1 MVTARVPA
9 PTAGALDLTGSA
21 QEPFPLL
28 IAVAAS
34 MEERVRLAELVD
46 DVAPLLLVSSL
57 DELRRLLTPA
67 QQPPPAPP
75 EQPEPPEPE
84 AVDEPVARKV
94 PDRRTDRGDRD
105 ADVLTIDS
113 ARSVA
118 QWREREVP
126 LTDLEHDLLTRL
138 ITEPLRVWTYE
149 ALHQAVWRNRHLRGT
164 ADVHSLVKRV
174 RRKLDELGTTVT
186 IDAVRGT
193 GFRLTD
199 HQRPST
205 TSHQRTSISGLRAG

>member
-9 PTAGALDLTGSA
+9 PNGGAIDLTGSA

-34 MEERVRLAELVD
+34 LEERVRLAELVD

-57 DELRRLLTPA
+57 DELRKLITPA
-67 QQPPPAPP
+67 EQPPTVPP
-75 EQPEPPEPE
+75 GRPEPPEPE
-84 AVDEPVARKV
+84 SVAGSAARKV
-94 PDRRTDRGDRD
+94 PDRRTELDGHD

-118 QWREREVP
+118 QWRGREVP

-138 ITEPLRVWTYE
+138 MTEPLRVWTYE
-149 ALHQAVWRNRHLRGT
+149 GLHQAVWRNRHLSGT

-199 HQRPST
+199 HQRPS
-205 TSHQRTSISGLRAG
+205 IMGLRAG

>member
-1 MVTARVPA
+1 MVTARVPTASDGA
-9 PTAGALDLTGSA
+9 PDLTSSA
-21 QEPFPLL
+21 TEPFPLL

-34 MEERVRLAELVD
+34 LEERVRLAELVD

-57 DELRRLLTPA
+57 DELRKLITPA
-67 QQPPPAPP
+67 QPSPPVPP
-75 EQPEPPEPE
+75 EHPEPPEPE
-84 AVDEPVARKV
+84 SVAEQPARKV
-94 PDRRTDRGDRD
+94 PGRHTDRDGPE

-118 QWREREVP
+118 KWRDREVP
-126 LTDLEHDLLTRL
+126 LTDLEHDLLTWL
-138 ITEPLRVWTYE
+138 MTEPLRVWTYE

-199 HQRPST
+199 HQNPAIT
-205 TSHQRTSISGLRAG
+205 GLRAG

>member
-9 PTAGALDLTGSA
+9 PSDGALDLSST
-21 QEPFPLL
+21 QQPFPLL

-34 MEERVRLAELVD
+34 LDERVRLAELVD

-57 DELRRLLTPA
+57 DELRKLLTPA
-67 QQPPPAPP
+67 TQPPVPP

-84 AVDEPVARKV
+84 PEAEPVAR
-94 PDRRTDRGDRD
+94 PTAARGPGPAHR
-105 ADVLTIDS
+105 AGPDVLAIDS

-118 QWREREVP
+118 QWRGREVP

-138 ITEPLRVWTYE
+138 MTEPVRVWTYE
-149 ALHQAVWRNRHLRGT
+149 ALHQAVWRNRHQRGT
-164 ADVHSLVKRV
+164 ADVHSLVKRL

-193 GFRLTD
+193 GFRLAD
-199 HQRPST
+199 HQRPAI
-205 TSHQRTSISGLRAG
+205 RGLRAG

>member
-1 MVTARVPA
+1 MVTARVPSASDGA
-9 PTAGALDLTGSA
+9 PDLTSSA
-21 QEPFPLL
+21 TEPFPLL

-34 MEERVRLAELVD
+34 LEERVRLAELVD

-57 DELRRLLTPA
+57 DELRKLITPA
-67 QQPPPAPP
+67 QPSPPVPP
-75 EQPEPPEPE
+75 EHPEPPEPE
-84 AVDEPVARKV
+84 SIGESSARQV
-94 PDRRTDRGDRD
+94 PNRRTERD
-105 ADVLTIDS
+105 GPEADVLTIDS

-118 QWREREVP
+118 KWRDQEVP
-126 LTDLEHDLLTRL
+126 LTDLEHDLLTWL
-138 ITEPLRVWTYE
+138 MTEPLRVWTYE

-174 RRKLDELGTTVT
+174 RRKLDDLGTTVT

-199 HQRPST
+199 HQNPAVT
-205 TSHQRTSISGLRAG
+205 GLRAG

>member
-1 MVTARVPA
+1 MVTARVPSASDGA
-9 PTAGALDLTGSA
+9 PDLTSSA
-21 QEPFPLL
+21 TEPFPLL

-34 MEERVRLAELVD
+34 LEERVRLAELVD

-57 DELRRLLTPA
+57 DELRKLITPA
-67 QQPPPAPP
+67 QPSPPVPP
-75 EQPEPPEPE
+75 EHPEPPEPE
-84 AVDEPVARKV
+84 SIADPPPRQV
-94 PDRRTDRGDRD
+94 PNRRTERD
-105 ADVLTIDS
+105 GPEADVLTIDS

-118 QWREREVP
+118 KWRDRQIP
-126 LTDLEHDLLTRL
+126 LTDLEHDLLTWL
-138 ITEPLRVWTYE
+138 MTEPLRVWTYE

-199 HQRPST
+199 HQNPAVT
-205 TSHQRTSISGLRAG
+205 GLRAG

>member
-1 MVTARVPA
+1 MVTARVPTASDGA
-9 PTAGALDLTGSA
+9 PDLTTSA
-21 QEPFPLL
+21 TEPFPLL

-34 MEERVRLAELVD
+34 LEERVRLAELVD

-57 DELRRLLTPA
+57 EELRKLITPA
-67 QQPPPAPP
+67 QPSPPVPP
-75 EQPEPPEPE
+75 EHPEPPEPE
-84 AVDEPVARKV
+84 SVSEPPARQV
-94 PDRRTDRGDRD
+94 PNRRTERD
-105 ADVLTIDS
+105 GPEADVLTIDS

-118 QWREREVP
+118 KWRDREVP
-126 LTDLEHDLLTRL
+126 LTDLEHDLLTWL
-138 ITEPLRVWTYE
+138 MTEPLRVWTYE

-199 HQRPST
+199 HQNPAIT
-205 TSHQRTSISGLRAG
+205 GLRAG

>member
-9 PTAGALDLTGSA
+9 PGSRAADGAIDLTGSA
-21 QEPFPLL
+21 QQPFPLL

-34 MEERVRLAELVD
+34 LEERVRLAELVD

-57 DELRRLLTPA
+57 DELRKLLTTA
-67 QQPPPAPP
+67 QQPPV
-75 EQPEPPEPE
+75 PPEPAAE
-84 AVDEPVARKV
+84 VEPATRSG
-94 PDRRTDRGDRD
+94 PERRPRA
-105 ADVLTIDS
+105 ADVLAIDS

-118 QWREREVP
+118 QWRDREVP
-126 LTDLEHDLLTRL
+126 LTDLEHDLLLQLTV
-138 ITEPLRVWTYE
+138 EPLRVWTYE

-164 ADVHSLVKRV
+164 ADVHSLVKRL

-186 IDAVRGT
+186 IDSVRGT

-199 HQRPST
+199 HQRPSIT
-205 TSHQRTSISGLRAG
+205 GLRAG